1 MIASTTKYTLKSI
14 PAFLM
19 FAVLSLRS
27 ISQANSSNGLITIK
41 IRIRDL
47 RTLTVWKSAADMK
60 TFRDSGVH
68 LKAMTDSN
76 KLGFNRSHSW
86 HTDRIPSWKEAITKL
101 NQKSNAVGH
110 EK

>member
-27 ISQANSSNGLITIK
+27 IFQANTSNGLITIK
-41 IRIRDL
+41 IRLRDL
-47 RTLTVWKSAADMK
+47 RTLTVWKSATDMQN
-60 TFRDSGVH
+60 FRNSGVH
-68 LKAMTDSN
+68 LKAMADSN

-86 HTDRIPSWKEAITKL
+86 HTDRIPSWKEAITL
-101 NQKSNAVGH
+101 LDRKSNAVG
-110 EK
+110 